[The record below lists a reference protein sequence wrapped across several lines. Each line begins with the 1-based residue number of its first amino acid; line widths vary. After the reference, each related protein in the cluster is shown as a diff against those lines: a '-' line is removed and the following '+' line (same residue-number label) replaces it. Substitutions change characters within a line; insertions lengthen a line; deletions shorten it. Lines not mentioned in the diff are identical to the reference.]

1 MWLFYDYRFY
11 KNSVKLQLLQFAQN
25 KTPYSN
31 TMSQIITGI
40 QQVGIGVSNAHEA
53 WKWYRE
59 VFDIDVPVFDDE
71 AKATLMKAYTG
82 GEIHT
87 RRAVLA
93 LNMLGGGGFEIWQ
106 FKSRTPSPCEFDL
119 QIGDLGI
126 NAVKIKSRN
135 VKACHK
141 SFQNKS
147 INYISDLYTDPDGN
161 HYFWIKD
168 PFQNTFQIVSDDS
181 WFSSQRKNIGGVCGV
196 VMGVKDIDKVLPL
209 YREALGFNRLCY
221 DVSGQFHDLKK
232 DRSYRRV
239 LIEKKQIDEGPF
251 SRLLGGVQV
260 ELVEMLDHKPK
271 AVFKNRY
278 WGDLGF
284 IHVCFDV
291 NDMDR
296 LESNCEKLGYSFTVD
311 SADSFDMGEAAGRF
325 SYIEDPDGT
334 LIEFVQTHK
343 IPIMKKWGWFINLKN
358 RNTNKPLPNWMLR
371 SMAINRVK

>member
-1 MWLFYDYRFY
+1 
-11 KNSVKLQLLQFAQN
+11 
-25 KTPYSN
+25 
-31 TMSQIITGI
+31 MSQVITGI

-53 WKWYRE
+53 WKWYRD

-71 AKATLMKAYTG
+71 AKATLMKDYTG
-82 GEIHT
+82 GEIHS

-135 VKACHK
+135 VEACHK
-141 SFQNKS
+141 SFQDKN
-147 INYISDLYTDPDGN
+147 INPLSELHTDQEGN
-161 HYFWIKD
+161 LSFWVED
-168 PFQNTFQIVSDDS
+168 PFHNKFQIVSDDS
-181 WFSSQRKNIGGVCGV
+181 WFSSRKKNVGGVCGV

-209 YREALGFNRLCY
+209 YKEALGFNRLCY
-221 DVSGQFHDLKK
+221 DESGQFDDLKNGC
-232 DRSYRRV
+232 SYRRV
-239 LIEKKQIDEGPF
+239 LIEKKQKDEGPF

-260 ELVEMLDHKPK
+260 ELVEMLDQEPK
-271 AVFKNRY
+271 SVFKNRY

-343 IPIMKKWGWFINLKN
+343 IPIMKKWGWFINLKK
-358 RNTNKPLPNWMLR
+358 RNTDKPLPNWMLR
-371 SMAINRVK
+371 SMALNRVK